1 VSPGSA
7 WSGFGVQDD
16 IRAGELRGRRAA
28 GGLAGGQEAAPL
40 KVVGS
45 GQAGLAC
52 TNDHHIRGLEPRL
65 QRLSRAGTCRLVTGD
80 FPRLS

>member
-1 VSPGSA
+1 MSPGSA

-52 TNDHHIRGLEPRL
+52 TNDHHIRAVWSPASSGSAAPGPAA
-65 QRLSRAGTCRLVTGD
+65 S
-80 FPRLS
+80 